1 MQPLIVSEQDLA
13 KVQPYLDD
21 VGARTPI
28 SPHHIRLFIK
38 TCLAHYVLLFGSLAL
53 LGISIGATLLL
64 PRIIGFIVDEGFL
77 KRDRSA
83 LYFWMVSFLVIEIIR
98 IFSNAA
104 QSYYFIALGERVMHD
119 IRYALFSHLIRLP
132 FIIVDTIPLGNLISR
147 LTNDVKVLADL
158 LQSGIV
164 QVMKDFLTVVV
175 ILFAMFFVEWR
186 LACVALIGLP
196 LTLWLSQR
204 LVRSLFQLHRAGR
217 RILTGFTALLSDTI
231 AGAEVIRLFN
241 KSAEFASR
249 ARTLVDNAAL
259 VSFKRIRVNSVFHPM
274 VTLLNGLG
282 VALLLIYGSVL
293 VQRGEVKVGQ
303 VITLVSYMQWILW
316 PLVQVVNRF
325 EVFLSGLAALERIY
339 EALEWETEADD
350 CKRSTGT
357 MTEVAE
363 IRFEN
368 VWFAYNNN
376 EWVLKDFNL
385 TIRAGERIGVVGPTG
400 SGKSTLVSLLLRLS
414 DPQKGRILLGGT
426 DIREF
431 SRQDLRNYIGYMQQD
446 ARLFSGTIKDNITLW
461 DRSPKPVL
469 NDIVHDKSFAQLGDM
484 NRVLSQEGAEL
495 SEGEKQLVAFARSVY
510 SEPFLWILDEATAH
524 VDPLLDEQLGLL
536 VRKFA
541 KGRTTITI
549 AHRLP
554 SIRDSDRIIVLCNAV
569 IKESGTH
576 EQLMALNGMYSRMY
590 QLQEVS

>member
-1 MQPLIVSEQDLA
+1 MEPLTVSEKDLE

-21 VGARTPI
+21 VGARKPI
-28 SPHHIRLFIK
+28 APHHVRSFIK
-38 TCLAHYVLLFGSLAL
+38 TCLAHYFLLFGSIFL
-53 LGISIGATLLL
+53 LGVSIGATLLS
-64 PRIIGFIVDEGFL
+64 PRIIGFIVDDGFL
-77 KRDRSA
+77 AKNKDA
-83 LYFWMVSFLVIEIIR
+83 LYFWMGAFFLIEIVR
-98 IFSNAA
+98 IFSNAI
-104 QSYYFIALGERVMHD
+104 QSYCFIALGERVMQD

-132 FIIVDTIPLGNLISR
+132 FKIVDTIPLGNLVSR

-175 ILFAMFFVEWR
+175 ILIAMFFVEWR
-186 LACVALIGLP
+186 LSCIALIGLP
-196 LTLWLSQR
+196 VTVWLSQR
-204 LVRSLFQLHRAGR
+204 LVRSLFLLHRSGR
-217 RILTGFTALLSDTI
+217 RILTGFTALLSDTL
-231 AGAEVIRLFN
+231 AGAEVIRLFD
-241 KSAEFASR
+241 KSAEFANR

-259 VSFKRIRVNSVFHPM
+259 ISLKRVRVNSVFHPM

-282 VALLLIYGSVL
+282 ITLLLIYGSVL

-303 VITLVSYMQWILW
+303 VITLVTYMQWILW

-339 EALEWETEADD
+339 EALEWDTEANNEKESP
-350 CKRSTGT
+350 KRL
-357 MTEVAE
+357 TEVAE
-363 IRFEN
+363 IKFEN
-368 VWFAYNNN
+368 VWFAYNDD

-400 SGKSTLVSLLLRLS
+400 SGKSTLVSLLLRFC
-414 DPQKGRILLGGT
+414 DPQKGRITFGGT
-426 DIREF
+426 DIRAF
-431 SRQDLRNYIGYMQQD
+431 SKRELRNHIGYMQQD
-446 ARLFSGTIKDNITLW
+446 ARLFSGTINDNITLW
-461 DRSPKPVL
+461 DRDPKPIL
-469 NDIVHDKSFAQLGDM
+469 NDIVHDKSFTQLNDF
-484 NRVLSQEGAEL
+484 NRAISQEGAEL

-510 SEPFLWILDEATAH
+510 SEPLLWILDEATAH

-541 KGRTTITI
+541 QGRTTITI

-554 SIRDSDRIIVLCNAV
+554 TIRESDKIIVLLKGV

-576 EQLMALNGMYSRMY
+576 SQLMALDALYSRMY
-590 QLQEVS
+590 RLHEI

>member
-1 MQPLIVSEQDLA
+1 MQPRVVSEQELA

-21 VGARTPI
+21 VGNRSPI
-28 SPHHIRLFIK
+28 SPHHVHSLIK
-38 TCLAHYVLLFGSLAL
+38 TCLSHYVLLFGSIAL
-53 LGISIGATLLL
+53 LGISIGATLLS
-64 PRIIGFIVDEGFL
+64 PRVIGFIVDEGFL
-77 KRDRSA
+77 KKDCNA
-83 LYFWMVSFLVIEIIR
+83 LYFWMALFFAIEIAR

-132 FIIVDTIPLGNLISR
+132 FKIVDTIPLGNLISR

-164 QVMKDFLTVVV
+164 QVMKDFLTVIV
-175 ILFAMFFVEWR
+175 ILFAMFLVEWR
-186 LACVALIGLP
+186 LSCIALIGLP
-196 LTLWLSQR
+196 ITLWLSQR

-217 RILTGFTALLSDTI
+217 RILTGFTALLSDTL

-241 KSAEFASR
+241 KSSEFANR

-259 VSFKRIRVNSVFHPM
+259 VSFKRIRVNSIFHPM
-274 VTLLNGLG
+274 VTLLNGFG
-282 VALLLIYGSVL
+282 IALLLIYGSVL

-303 VITLVSYMQWILW
+303 VITLVTYMQWILW

-339 EALEWETEADD
+339 EALEWETEDD
-350 CKRSTGT
+350 EQNLSTRKIA
-357 MTEVAE
+357 EVAE
-363 IRFEN
+363 IKFES
-368 VWFAYNNN
+368 VWFAYN
-376 EWVLKDFNL
+376 ESDWVLKDFNL

-400 SGKSTLVSLLLRLS
+400 SGKSTLVSLLLRFC
-414 DPQKGRILLGGT
+414 DPQRGRILLDGI

-431 SRQDLRNYIGYMQQD
+431 SKRALRNYIGYMQQD
-446 ARLFSGTIKDNITLW
+446 ARLFSGTIRDNITLW
-461 DRSPKPVL
+461 DRSPKPIL
-469 NDIVHDKSFAQLGDM
+469 NDIVHDKSFAQLGDF
-484 NRVLSQEGAEL
+484 NRIISLEGAEL

-524 VDPLLDEQLGLL
+524 VDPLLDEQLGSL

-541 KGRTTITI
+541 RGRTTITI

-554 SIRDSDRIIVLCNAV
+554 TIRESDRIIVLLNGE

-576 EQLMALNGMYSRMY
+576 EHLMALGGMYWRMY
-590 QLQEVS
+590 QLQEV

>member
-1 MQPLIVSEQDLA
+1 MQPLVVSEQDLA

-21 VGARTPI
+21 VGTRTPI
-28 SPHHIRLFIK
+28 SQRHVRSFIR
-38 TCLAHYVLLFGSLAL
+38 TCLAHYFLLFGSVAL
-53 LGISIGATLLL
+53 LGLSIGATLLS
-64 PRIIGFIVDEGFL
+64 PRIVGFIVDQGFL
-77 KRDRSA
+77 KKDRSA
-83 LYFWMVSFLVIEIIR
+83 LYFWMGAFFVMEVVR
-98 IFSNAA
+98 ILSNAA

-132 FIIVDTIPLGNLISR
+132 FKIVDGIPLGNLVSR
-147 LTNDVKVLADL
+147 LTNDVKVLAEL

-186 LACVALIGLP
+186 LSCIALIGLP
-196 LTLWLSQR
+196 VTLWLSQR
-204 LVRSLFQLHRAGR
+204 LVRSLFELHRAGR

-241 KSAEFASR
+241 KSEEFARR

-259 VSFKRIRVNSVFHPM
+259 ITFKRIRVNSVFHPM

-282 VALLLIYGSVL
+282 IALLLVYGSVL

-303 VITLVSYMQWILW
+303 VITLVTYMQWILW

-339 EALEWETEADD
+339 EALDWETETEGEQESRA
-350 CKRSTGT
+350 K

-368 VWFAYNNN
+368 VWFAYANE
-376 EWVLKDFNL
+376 EWVLKDFSL
-385 TIRAGERIGVVGPTG
+385 TIGAGERIGIVGPTG
-400 SGKSTLVSLLLRLS
+400 SGKSTLVSLLLRFC
-414 DPQKGRILLGGT
+414 DPQRGRILIGGI
-426 DIREF
+426 DIRKF
-431 SRQDLRNYIGYMQQD
+431 SKKELRSYIGYMQQD
-446 ARLFSGTIKDNITLW
+446 ARLFSGTIRDNITLW
-461 DRSPKPVL
+461 DRSPKPIL
-469 NDIVHDKSFAQLGDM
+469 NDIVHDSSFVQLGDYE
-484 NRVLSQEGAEL
+484 RVISQEGAEL

-524 VDPLLDEQLGLL
+524 VDPLLDEQLGAL

-541 KGRTTITI
+541 RGRTTITI

-554 SIRDSDRIIVLCNAV
+554 TVRDSDRIVVLLNGG
-569 IKESGTH
+569 IRESGTH
-576 EQLMALNGMYSRMY
+576 EQLMAHGGMYSRMY
-590 QLQEVS
+590 QLQEV